1 MARILAP
8 IVRYNDSQ
16 WRAIKSKANNNHSSL
31 KPEDIE
37 IIKEVIRVHNAILN
51 NTDPTPLPQFQ
62 DSIRYDERQVIRY
75 FLWSRVRENN
85 STFTLIS
92 TYYLPKR
99 RPQGWGSKQQKQA
112 DEAMRPRRDS
122 RGTTYGFVRR
132 PERKVDDAVE
142 DTAVESGEP
151 EGSEVAA
158 NEDRGDIGVGS
169 ENGTL
174 AMGTSPHAKQN
185 PTGENSS
192 GGERRI
198 RRLKL
203 KSNTSHE
210 FVRRSERRI
219 GGEVANKN
227 LETSMEGTGEF
238 VMNENTD
245 KTKGMSSLET
255 SQDSTDSKG
264 SSESTPSDEMND
276 TLIENGTLSNNTY
289 VSPYTPLSTVY
300 KSPYTPIPE
309 INDKIPNSKNAI
321 SGEDINNTSASSFVA
336 EDNKHQDSNSNSN
349 TAISAQVPEEDMSP
363 SSTNKLPYDPFSN
376 AGYQIEECDSSL
388 TFLGLGADG
397 ERDNAVFEEMDVDG

>member
-75 FLWSRVRENN
+75 FLWSRVVRENN

-276 TLIENGTLSNNTY
+276 TLIENGTLSNNT
-289 VSPYTPLSTVY
+289 
-300 KSPYTPIPE
+300 
-309 INDKIPNSKNAI
+309 
-321 SGEDINNTSASSFVA
+321 FVA

-388 TFLGLGADG
+388 TFLGLDWLMKLGVGGDGWADL
-397 ERDNAVFEEMDVDG
+397 DGFNRGLVVRAGMI